1 MSKSIITDLFEETW
15 LEQLCTD
22 LQQTII
28 MNADTEN
35 LPFRDFFISRVD
47 TEEIHF
53 SFGILEK
60 DFICQI
66 SWQTYLANQVKVNQ
80 LKIN

>member
-1 MSKSIITDLFEETW
+1 MSKSIITDHFEENW
-15 LEQLCTD
+15 LDQLCTD

-28 MNADTEN
+28 MNADGEPV
-35 LPFRDFFISRVD
+35 PFRNFYI
-47 TEEIHF
+47 TEIFTDEIHF
-53 SFGILEK
+53 SFGILGK
-60 DFICQI
+60 DFICHI